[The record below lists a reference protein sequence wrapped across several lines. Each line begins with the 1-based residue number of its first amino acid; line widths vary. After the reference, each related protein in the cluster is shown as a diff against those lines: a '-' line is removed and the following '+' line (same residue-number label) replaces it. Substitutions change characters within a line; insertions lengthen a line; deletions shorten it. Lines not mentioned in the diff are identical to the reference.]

1 MSKTK
6 MPLFEETNS
15 KLSKPSKYRTPIFV
29 RIMATLSL
37 ASFIYIALILV
48 VLITKGQYM
57 DVLQQQIL
65 KKHMLIA
72 CVLGIAM
79 SLLTMLFDCLAFRKY
94 AIKGKK

>member
-1 MSKTK
+1 ML
-6 MPLFEETNS
+6 LFEEANS
-15 KLSKPSKYRTPIFV
+15 KLSNYRTPIFV

-65 KKHMLIA
+65 KKHMMIA
-72 CVLGIAM
+72 CVSGITM
-79 SLLTMLFDCLAFRKY
+79 SVLTLMLDHRAFRKHT
-94 AIKGKK
+94 IKGKK

>member
-1 MSKTK
+1 ML
-6 MPLFEETNS
+6 LFEETNS
-15 KLSKPSKYRTPIFV
+15 KLSNYRTPLLV

-57 DVLQQQIL
+57 DVLQQQLL

-72 CVLGIAM
+72 CVSGV
-79 SLLTMLFDCLAFRKY
+79 SLSVLTLMLDHLAFRKY
-94 AIKGKK
+94 IIEGKK

>member
-1 MSKTK
+1 ML
-6 MPLFEETNS
+6 LFEESNS
-15 KLSKPSKYRTPIFV
+15 KLSKYRTPLII

-65 KKHMLIA
+65 KKQMLVA
-72 CVLGIAM
+72 CVSAI
-79 SLLTMLFDCLAFRKY
+79 SLSALTLMLDCLAFRKY
-94 AIKGKK
+94 TIESKK

>member
-1 MSKTK
+1 ML
-6 MPLFEETNS
+6 LFEEANS
-15 KLSKPSKYRTPIFV
+15 KLSNYRTPILV

-37 ASFIYIALILV
+37 AAFIYITLILV

-57 DVLQQQIL
+57 DVLQQQLL

-79 SLLTMLFDCLAFRKY
+79 SALTMMFDCLAFRKHT
-94 AIKGKK
+94 IEGKK

>member
-1 MSKTK
+1 ML
-6 MPLFEETNS
+6 LFEETNS
-15 KLSKPSKYRTPIFV
+15 KLSNYRTPLLV

-37 ASFIYIALILV
+37 AAFIYIVLTLV

-65 KKHMLIA
+65 KKHMMIA
-72 CVLGIAM
+72 CVSGITM
-79 SLLTMLFDCLAFRKY
+79 SVLTLMFDCLAFRKH

>member
-1 MSKTK
+1 ML
-6 MPLFEETNS
+6 LFEEANS
-15 KLSKPSKYRTPIFV
+15 KLSNYRTPIFV

-57 DVLQQQIL
+57 DVLQQQDL

-79 SLLTMLFDCLAFRKY
+79 SALTMMFDCLAFRNH